1 MPPKTIGY
9 CKESEMIIDLLHI
22 EGIFVIGSPADVGSA
37 AKGQSHGD
45 SPVMHGLITIT
56 RVVSHF
62 VMPVSLCSAG
72 IRE

>member
-22 EGIFVIGSPADVGSA
+22 EGIFVIRSPADVGSA

-45 SPVMHGLITIT
+45 SPVMHDPINSTH
-56 RVVSHF
+56 VVSPF
-62 VMPVSLCSAG
+62 VMPVSLCFAG